1 MELEGLEDK
10 RLGYGGGGKGKVS
23 KFGVV
28 KLRLIGIVIP
38 SEQLDEKG

>member
-1 MELEGLEDK
+1 MECLEDK
-10 RLGYGGGGKGKVS
+10 RLGCWGGGKGKVS

-28 KLRLIGIVIP
+28 KLRLIGIEIP